1 LLVFLSQKQTKYKR
15 RGKALKFDKKSKAQ
29 AGIPTASLPDI
40 VFMLLIFF
48 MVSTVFKEF
57 RGIPVKLPSA
67 RKIEKLPGKRDVAY
81 VYANRAGQVMVDDR
95 FIEMR
100 EISKIMYA
108 KRADPL
114 HPLKV
119 VSMKIDER
127 TKMSVVN
134 NIHDELRKADAL
146 NVNYSAKKAG

>member
-1 LLVFLSQKQTKYKR
+1 M
-15 RGKALKFDKKSKAQ
+15 KFEKKNKVQS
-29 AGIPTASLPDI
+29 GIPTASLPDI

-57 RGIPVKLPSA
+57 RGIPVRLPEA
-67 RKIEKLPGKRDVAY
+67 RKLEKLPGKRNVAY
-81 VYANRAGQVMVDDR
+81 IYANNNGQVMIDDR
-95 FIEMR
+95 FVEMS
-100 EISKIMYA
+100 EVSQIMYS

-119 VSMKIDER
+119 VSMRIDQK

-134 NIHDELRKADAL
+134 SIHEELRKADAL
-146 NVNYSAKKAG
+146 NVNYSARTAG

>member
-1 LLVFLSQKQTKYKR
+1 
-15 RGKALKFDKKSKAQ
+15 LKFQKKAKAE
-29 AGIPTASLPDI
+29 GSIPTASMPDI

-57 RGIPVKLPSA
+57 KGIPVRLPEA

-81 VYANRAGQVMVDDR
+81 IYANERGQIMIDDR
-95 FIEMR
+95 FVEKV

-108 KRADPL
+108 KRADEL

-119 VSMKIDER
+119 VSLRIDQR
-127 TKMSVVN
+127 TKMSIVTS
-134 NIHDELRKADAL
+134 IHEELRKADAL
-146 NVNYSAKKAG
+146 NVNYSAKTAG